1 MSGGCG
7 SWSILEELLA
17 NEMLLKVWLQ
27 QTHRLELLGR
37 KSWEL
42 LVTGGMLG
50 VFSFQVSADF
60 LSRCYTE
67 WGLVNLLTGAEDD
80 SDCLRTELGLVGSGP
95 TSTNLLTGHYW
106 ARHHN
111 KLSNTT
117 PVTPHTLSSQSQVL
131 GGSLRN
137 KVEGGEGGIN
147 TQSIRLGWWLNF
159 PTFFI
164 VIKAS
169 FHQSF
174 FLWSSFI
181 KINFITGILK
191 KCIKQ
196 YNALTIS
203 VYILLELGRL
213 RSFC

>member
-42 LVTGGMLG
+42 LVTGGILG
-50 VFSFQVSADF
+50 VFSFQVSAGF
-60 LSRCYTE
+60 SFRCYTE

-117 PVTPHTLSSQSQVL
+117 PVTPHTLSSLSVSGIGRFSPQQRR
-131 GGSLRN
+131 GGREGN
-137 KVEGGEGGIN
+137 KYTIHPARMMG
-147 TQSIRLGWWLNF
+147 LF
-159 PTFFI
+159 PHIFYCY
-164 VIKAS
+164 KG
-169 FHQSF
+169 
-174 FLWSSFI
+174 L
-181 KINFITGILK
+181 
-191 KCIKQ
+191 
-196 YNALTIS
+196 IS
-203 VYILLELGRL
+203 VFFCDILLSTLTL
-213 RSFC
+213 